1 MAQNKPKSFS
11 SYGKNSNRNSKHGK
25 STVNLA
31 GMVTHRF
38 REEYKT
44 IHLEKLEEVETY
56 CQNNPVGGPV
66 KSPWHEGSSTINNV
80 ETFIEGHAGRVRGL
94 AGKANLAGPYLRRM
108 VQLMEWHQ
116 KAGIKAA

>member
-25 STVNLA
+25 STVNWA

-44 IHLEKLEEVETY
+44 IHLEKLEEVATY
-56 CQNNPVGGPV
+56 FQNEP
-66 KSPWHEGSSTINNV
+66 
-80 ETFIEGHAGRVRGL
+80 FGRP
-94 AGKANLAGPYLRRM
+94 GKIAVA
-108 VQLMEWHQ
+108 
-116 KAGIKAA
+116 